1 MNLTLG
7 LGVAPQTGVR
17 TSVARFEHWAAVPD
31 SPIRAI
37 RHQPARDGEFADI
50 PQNAAPV
57 LRKALEAR
65 GIPRLYTHQAE
76 AFEHCIARKNV
87 VVVTPTAS
95 GKTLCY
101 NLPVFQRLID
111 EPGARAMYLFPT
123 KALAEDQL
131 HEFQAAVNAMGSDIR
146 AFTYDS
152 DTQIGRA
159 SWRERVEISVVAVSL
174 KKK

>member
-7 LGVAPQTGVR
+7 LGVAPQTGVK
-17 TSVARFEHWAAVPD
+17 TSVARFQQWARDPD

-37 RHQPARDGEFADI
+37 RHQPARDGEFSDI
-50 PQNAAPV
+50 PQNTAPA

-76 AFEHCIARKNV
+76 AFELSTGGKNV

-101 NLPVFQRLID
+101 NLPVFQRL
-111 EPGARAMYLFPT
+111 T
-123 KALAEDQL
+123 
-131 HEFQAAVNAMGSDIR
+131 
-146 AFTYDS
+146 
-152 DTQIGRA
+152 
-159 SWRERVEISVVAVSL
+159 
-174 KKK
+174 